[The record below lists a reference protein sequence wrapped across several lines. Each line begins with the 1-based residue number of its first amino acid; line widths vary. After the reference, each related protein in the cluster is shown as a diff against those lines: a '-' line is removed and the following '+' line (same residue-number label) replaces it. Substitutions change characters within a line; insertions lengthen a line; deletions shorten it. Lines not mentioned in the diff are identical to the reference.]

1 MLSSDSR
8 HLLFS
13 QLHFFSEFLDRLCFG
28 FGLNLYLL
36 LMRRRLSVKD
46 VLDAECLDLV
56 GTGVLKNFRD
66 FAFFPKKVLDFV
78 LQYFKP
84 SFPFFLKF
92 EVLLLFA
99 FSSFNHLFE
108 DLFLEPK
115 LQVFEI
121 VFLNWC
127 IGLHRDWMVDCS
139 WRILLHGDHS
149 GLLKNLDLSLELL
162 EFHDFLLFFLDGLL
176 DVDKPVSVG
185 FLEFKVLLTHFVH

>member
-8 HLLFS
+8 HLLFG

-28 FGLNLYLL
+28 FSLNFYLL
-36 LMRRRLSVKD
+36 LMRSLSVKD
-46 VLDAECLDLV
+46 ILDAECLDLF
-56 GTGVLKNFRD
+56 GTGILKNFRD
-66 FAFFPKKVLDFV
+66 FAFFSKKVLDFV

-108 DLFLEPK
+108 DLFLESQ

-127 IGLHRDWMVDCS
+127 IFLHRDWMVNCS

-149 GLLKNLDLSLELL
+149 GLLKHLDLSLELL

-176 DVDKPVSVG
+176 DVDQPVSVG
-185 FLEFKVLLTHFVH
+185 LLEFKVLLTHFVH